1 MPLDVTIKILI
12 LLALRAYRDIIFLRI
27 IVSLLQAFAGFS
39 PPEALRPAFNF
50 LYDATEPFLRL
61 FRRLLPSVSLG
72 GMGLDLSPILAFI
85 VLDILSRVV
94 QGIL

>member
-1 MPLDVTIKILI
+1 MPLDVKII
-12 LLALRAYRDIIFLRI
+12 IILALLAYRDVLFLRI

-39 PPEALRPAFNF
+39 PPEGLRPAFNF

-61 FRRLLPSVSLG
+61 FRRLLPAVSLG

-85 VLDILSRVV
+85 VLDIITRIVR
-94 QGIL
+94 GIL